1 MAVVTP
7 RERLACFVIGLV
19 VGLGIAVVV
28 VVAIDPATAVHS
40 PTPRAVTPSAATA
53 RSEARTA
60 LRASGDFMDF
70 AEAFIRLGDFD
81 NSALAMRRASF
92 ELYSIVRSFSR
103 LARIEGADWQQRAE
117 DCAQTAD
124 LFHEAAAALNARS
137 FASVESLAAQGSA
150 QVWSC
155 ALPQP

>member
-7 RERLACFVIGLV
+7 RERLAFFVIGLV

-40 PTPRAVTPSAATA
+40 PTPGAVTPSAAAERREA
-53 RSEARTA
+53 RSA
-60 LRASGDFMDF
+60 LRAAGDFMDF

-92 ELYSIVRSFSR
+92 ELYSIVRSLSR

-124 LFHEAAAALNARS
+124 LFHEAAAALNARA
-137 FASVESLAAQGSA
+137 FASVESLAAQGTA
-150 QVWSC
+150 QLHTC